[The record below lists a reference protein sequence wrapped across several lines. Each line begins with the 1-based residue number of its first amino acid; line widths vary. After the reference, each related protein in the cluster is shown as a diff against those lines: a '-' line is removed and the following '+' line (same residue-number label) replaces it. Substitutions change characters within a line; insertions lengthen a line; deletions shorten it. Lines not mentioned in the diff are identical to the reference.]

1 MSARPQP
8 RQAAAV
14 AAAGASPLRD
24 WLRSVGSWLAGPLR
38 CRAFRLVWVPQVLDA
53 AQWTDDLEALD
64 ASTLE
69 ADGEHV
75 EGSGWLLPLDAGSSG
90 VLCLFC
96 ASSLDPAQREAAA
109 ADLERGA
116 EAARATWSLAS
127 PSTSRDAVV
136 ALVDRSE
143 VRHQVH
149 ELRNALNSLMMNAAT
164 LTWRADA
171 IPEPLRRFATQMQHD
186 GERCAASLQQLQV
199 LLDAPAPDEPREPAR
214 KPS

>member
-1 MSARPQP
+1 
-8 RQAAAV
+8 
-14 AAAGASPLRD
+14 
-24 WLRSVGSWLAGPLR
+24 
-38 CRAFRLVWVPQVLDA
+38 
-53 AQWTDDLEALD
+53 LEALE

-69 ADGEHV
+69 SDGEHV

-96 ASSLDPAQREAAA
+96 ASSLDPAQREAAK

-127 PSTSRDAVV
+127 PSTNHDAVV

-143 VRHQVH
+143 ARQAVH

-164 LTWRADA
+164 LTWRAES
-171 IPEPLRRFATQMQHD
+171 IPEPMRRFATQLQHD
-186 GERCAASLQQLQV
+186 GERCADALRQLQV
-199 LLDAPAPDEPREPAR
+199 LLDAPTPEEPAR
-214 KPS
+214 QRPS